1 MLKTK
6 REDARGL
13 PTPLRHDTLVLIVDD
28 ERAIAEVLATI
39 VECVGYPTVIA
50 SNGREALE
58 LVRQQWPAVVISDV
72 LMPIMDGCSLVDALR
87 ADAVAWDI
95 PLPALV
101 LMTAASMRAAR
112 DAQVDAVVAKPFDIT
127 VIETLLQRFL
137 PQAFLPEAS

>member
-1 MLKTK
+1 M
-6 REDARGL
+6 
-13 PTPLRHDTLVLIVDD
+13 LIVDD

-39 VECVGYPTVIA
+39 VEFVGYPTVIA
-50 SNGREALE
+50 SNGKEALE

-87 ADAVAWDI
+87 ADAAEWDI

-112 DAQVDAVVAKPFDIT
+112 EAQVDAVVAKPFDIT
-127 VIETLLQRFL
+127 VIESLLQRFL